1 LSKLTLLL
9 DIGTTTISGNILDA
23 SANKILSSGLVL
35 NSQSRFGD
43 DLISRISFALES
55 QQNATLL
62 QKRVAFSIN
71 VLIQQLLASCS
82 RDKQDIA
89 SVLCVSNTVMHHLF
103 LGIDTASLIT
113 PPYRSS
119 QKAEITVYAEMLG
132 LKLTKNISVT
142 FLPNIEG
149 FVGSDA
155 LSVILASNIY
165 RDKHLRLAIDIGTNG
180 EVILG
185 NKDRILVASTAAG
198 PAFEARYVKSG
209 MPAIEGA
216 IKSVRITKRKIEC
229 GVIGNKTPKG
239 IAGSG
244 LIDACY
250 EMFRTG
256 IIDKSGKMAVREFIL
271 YKRGKKKISITQNDI
286 RKLQL
291 AKAAIFAATKV
302 LLRRYG
308 ADKENID
315 QILLT
320 GSFGSSLNAKSI
332 IGVGLIPKI
341 NIKKVKHLKSGALE
355 GLRLYA
361 TRPSLH
367 KQILAVLSKIEHLPL
382 LGQSFGDEFISSF
395 ALG

>member
-1 LSKLTLLL
+1 ML
-9 DIGTTTISGNILDA
+9 DIGTTTISGSILDA
-23 SANKILSSGLVL
+23 SANKILSKGLVL

-43 DLISRISFALES
+43 DLVSRISFALES
-55 QQNATLL
+55 QQNAALL
-62 QKRVAFSIN
+62 QKKAAFSIN
-71 VLIQQLLASCS
+71 ALIKQLLASCFKQ
-82 RDKQDIA
+82 KQDIV
-89 SVLCVSNTVMHHLF
+89 SVLCVANTAMHHLF
-103 LGIDTASLIT
+103 LGIDPSPLIT
-113 PPYRSS
+113 PPYRPS
-119 QKAEITVYAEMLG
+119 QKAEITVYAAMLG
-132 LKLTKNISVT
+132 LKLAKNVSLT

-165 RDKHLRLAIDIGTNG
+165 KDAHLKLAIDIGTNG
-180 EVILG
+180 EVVLG
-185 NKDRILVASTAAG
+185 NKDRMLVASTAAG

-256 IIDKSGKMAVREFIL
+256 VIDKSGKMAVREFIL
-271 YKRGKKKISITQNDI
+271 YKRGKNKISITQGDV

-291 AKAAIFAATKV
+291 AKAAIFASTKV

-308 ADKENID
+308 ADKEDID

-320 GSFGSSLNAKSI
+320 GSFGSSLNVRSV

-341 NIKKVKHLKSGALE
+341 GIKKVKHLKSGALE

-361 TRPSLH
+361 TSPSLH
-367 KQILAVLSKIEHLPL
+367 KQILGVLSKIEHLPL
-382 LGQSFGDEFISSF
+382 LGQAFGEEYISSLVF
-395 ALG
+395 G

>member
-1 LSKLTLLL
+1 MTLLL
-9 DIGTTTISGNILDA
+9 DIGTTTISGSILDT

-35 NSQSRFGD
+35 NRQSRFGD
-43 DLISRISFALES
+43 DLVSRISFALEN
-55 QQNATLL
+55 QPNAALL
-62 QKRVAFSIN
+62 QKRAVFSIN
-71 VLIQQLLASCS
+71 VLIKQLLSNCS
-82 RDKQDIA
+82 RDKQVIT
-89 SVLCVSNTVMHHLF
+89 SVLCVANTAMHHLL
-103 LGIDTASLIT
+103 LGIDTSPLIT
-113 PPYRSS
+113 PPYRPS
-119 QKAEITVYAEMLG
+119 QKAEITVYADMLG
-132 LKLTKNISVT
+132 LKLAKNISVT

-216 IKSVRITKRKIEC
+216 IQSVRITKRKIEC
-229 GVIGNKTPKG
+229 GVIGDKEPKG

-256 IIDKSGKMAVREFIL
+256 IIDKSGKMETREFIL
-271 YKRGKKKISITQNDI
+271 YSRGAKKISLTQGDV

-308 ADKENID
+308 ADKEKID

-320 GSFGSSLNAKSI
+320 GSFGSNLNARSI
-332 IGVGLIPKI
+332 VGVGLIPKI
-341 NIKKVKHLKSGALE
+341 NIRKVKHLKSGALE

-361 TRPSLH
+361 TKPSLH
-367 KQILAVLSKIEHLPL
+367 KQILTVLSKIEHLPL
-382 LGQSFGDEFISSF
+382 LGQAFGEEYISSLVF
-395 ALG
+395 G

>member
-1 LSKLTLLL
+1 ML
-9 DIGTTTISGNILDA
+9 DIGTTTISGSILDA
-23 SANKILSSGLVL
+23 SANKILSKGLVL

-43 DLISRISFALES
+43 DLVSRISFALES
-55 QQNATLL
+55 QQNAALL
-62 QKRVAFSIN
+62 QKKAAFSIN
-71 VLIQQLLASCS
+71 ALIKQLLASCFKQ
-82 RDKQDIA
+82 KQDIV
-89 SVLCVSNTVMHHLF
+89 SVLCVANTAMHHLF
-103 LGIDTASLIT
+103 LGIDTLPLIT
-113 PPYRSS
+113 PPYRPS
-119 QKAEITVYAEMLG
+119 QKAEITVYAAMLG
-132 LKLTKNISVT
+132 LKLAKNVALT

-165 RDKHLRLAIDIGTNG
+165 KDAHLKLAIDIGTNG
-180 EVILG
+180 EVVLG
-185 NKDRILVASTAAG
+185 NKDRMLVASTAAG

-256 IIDKSGKMAVREFIL
+256 VIDKSGKMAVREFIL
-271 YKRGKKKISITQNDI
+271 YKRGKNKISITQGDV

-291 AKAAIFAATKV
+291 AKAAIFASTKV

-308 ADKENID
+308 ADKEDID

-320 GSFGSSLNAKSI
+320 GSFGSSLNVRSV

-341 NIKKVKHLKSGALE
+341 GIKKVKHLKSGTLE

-361 TRPSLH
+361 TRPTLH
-367 KQILAVLSKIEHLPL
+367 KQILGVLSKIEHLPL
-382 LGQSFGDEFISSF
+382 LGQAFGEEYVSSLVF
-395 ALG
+395 G

>member
-1 LSKLTLLL
+1 LL
-9 DIGTTTISGNILDA
+9 DIGTTTISGSILDA
-23 SANKILSSGLVL
+23 SANKILSKGLVF

-43 DLISRISFALES
+43 DLVSRISFALES
-55 QQNATLL
+55 QQNAALL
-62 QKRVAFSIN
+62 QKRAAFSIN
-71 VLIQQLLASCS
+71 ALIKQLLASCFKQ
-82 RDKQDIA
+82 KQDIVF
-89 SVLCVSNTVMHHLF
+89 VLCVANTAMHHLF
-103 LGIDTASLIT
+103 LGIDPSPLIT
-113 PPYRSS
+113 PPYRPS
-119 QKAEITVYAEMLG
+119 QKAEITVYAAMLG
-132 LKLTKNISVT
+132 LKLEKNVSLT

-155 LSVILASNIY
+155 LSVILAS
-165 RDKHLRLAIDIGTNG
+165 DMHKDAHLKLAIDIGTNG
-180 EVILG
+180 EVVLG
-185 NKDRILVASTAAG
+185 NKDRMLVASTAAG

-271 YKRGKKKISITQNDI
+271 YKRGKNKISITQGDV

-291 AKAAIFAATKV
+291 AKAAIFASTKV

-308 ADKENID
+308 ADKEDID

-320 GSFGSSLNAKSI
+320 GSFGSSLNVRSV

-341 NIKKVKHLKSGALE
+341 GIKKVKHLKSGALE

-361 TRPSLH
+361 ISPSLH

>member
-1 LSKLTLLL
+1 ML
-9 DIGTTTISGNILDA
+9 DIGTTTISGSILDA
-23 SANKILSSGLVL
+23 SANKILSKGLVL
-35 NSQSRFGD
+35 NGQSRFGD
-43 DLISRISFALES
+43 DLVSRISFALES
-55 QQNATLL
+55 QQNAALL
-62 QKRVAFSIN
+62 QKKAAFSIN
-71 VLIQQLLASCS
+71 ALIKQLLASCFKQ
-82 RDKQDIA
+82 KQDIV
-89 SVLCVSNTVMHHLF
+89 SVLCVANTAMHHLF
-103 LGIDTASLIT
+103 LGIDTLPLIT
-113 PPYRSS
+113 PPYRPS
-119 QKAEITVYAEMLG
+119 QKAEITVYAAMLG
-132 LKLTKNISVT
+132 LKLAKNVALT

-155 LSVILASNIY
+155 LSVILAS
-165 RDKHLRLAIDIGTNG
+165 DMHKDAHLKLAIDIGTNG
-180 EVILG
+180 EVVLG
-185 NKDRILVASTAAG
+185 NKDRMLVASTAAG

-229 GVIGNKTPKG
+229 GVIGDKTPRG

-256 IIDKSGKMAVREFIL
+256 IIDKSGKMAVREFVL
-271 YKRGKKKISITQNDI
+271 YKRGKKKISITQGDV

-291 AKAAIFAATKV
+291 AKAAIFASTKV

-308 ADKENID
+308 VDKEKID

-320 GSFGSSLNAKSI
+320 GSFGSSLNARGV

-341 NIKKVKHLKSGALE
+341 NIKKIKHLRSGALE

-361 TRPSLH
+361 TSPSLH
-367 KQILAVLSKIEHLPL
+367 KQILAILSKIEHLPL
-382 LGQSFGDEFISSF
+382 LGQAFGEEYISSLAF
-395 ALG
+395 G